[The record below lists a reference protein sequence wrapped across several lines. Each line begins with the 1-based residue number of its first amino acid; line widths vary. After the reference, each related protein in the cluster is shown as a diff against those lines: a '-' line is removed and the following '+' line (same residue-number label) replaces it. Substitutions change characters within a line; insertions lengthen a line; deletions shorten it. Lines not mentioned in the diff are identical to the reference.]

1 MEEHDYISAGG
12 AVKLLTE
19 DHYKEAFGLSSKA
32 FRALCRNL
40 EVPLIFRGTKCYV
53 DMHVFEIAMVSV
65 TRIGQPDFH
74 FPASKTTVN
83 HGKKAGRLDR
93 PTLEREWRKIIR
105 EVVSRRKIAAA
116 DLSMETRRSI
126 RTAAERLAALGN
138 PARAEQGRVDRVNA
152 ANVDIGE

>member
-1 MEEHDYISAGG
+1 MPEQDYISAGG
-12 AVKLLTE
+12 AVKLLCE
-19 DHYKEAFGLSSKA
+19 DHYKEAFDLSTKA

-40 EVPLIFRGTKCYV
+40 EVPLIHRGTKAYV
-53 DMHVFEIAMVSV
+53 DMHVFEIAMVSI

-74 FPASKTTVN
+74 FPASKTTTN
-83 HGKKAGRLDR
+83 HGKKASTIDIE
-93 PTLEREWRKIIR
+93 TLRRDWRKVVR

-116 DLSMETRRSI
+116 DVSLDTRRSI

-138 PARAEQGRVDRVNA
+138 PARAEQGRVDRINA